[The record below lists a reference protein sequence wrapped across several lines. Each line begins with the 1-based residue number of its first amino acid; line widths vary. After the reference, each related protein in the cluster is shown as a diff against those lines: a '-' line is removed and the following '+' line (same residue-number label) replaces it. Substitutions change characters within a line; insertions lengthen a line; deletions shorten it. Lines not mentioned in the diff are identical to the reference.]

1 MENQLMS
8 SKEVA
13 ELLNVT
19 VSTLNQWAYRKQN
32 VPFIKVGGQ
41 RRYKKADVERFL
53 KVNYQKVEVV
63 A

>member
-1 MENQLMS
+1 MENQRMS

-13 ELLNVT
+13 ELLNLT

-41 RRYKKADVERFL
+41 RRYRKADVERFL